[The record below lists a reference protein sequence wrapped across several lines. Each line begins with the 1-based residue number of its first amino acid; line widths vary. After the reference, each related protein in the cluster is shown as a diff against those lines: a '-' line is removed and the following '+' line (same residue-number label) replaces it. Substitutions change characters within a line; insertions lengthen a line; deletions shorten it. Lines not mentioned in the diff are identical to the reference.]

1 MTKDFS
7 RLYDIK
13 KKTEVQIS
21 FDDVMNNIS
30 KKLWESCGLMNV
42 YYMAIVRYLYEL
54 SKTLGDKHYL
64 TKDDL
69 LMIIDSFRKSEDT
82 PEEVKELCKTILKES
97 NYNKKEPKFSIGDMF
112 YINHTEPTIDGGRV
126 IHIHGNFYVTM
137 VDDCSYKN
145 SIYYKLSRKN
155 GTDVILVKEE
165 ILEKSERMW
174 K

>member
-42 YYMAIVRYLYEL
+42 YYMAIVQYLYEL

-69 LMIIDSFRKSEDT
+69 LIIIE
-82 PEEVKELCKTILKES
+82 
-97 NYNKKEPKFSIGDMF
+97 
-112 YINHTEPTIDGGRV
+112 
-126 IHIHGNFYVTM
+126 
-137 VDDCSYKN
+137 
-145 SIYYKLSRKN
+145 
-155 GTDVILVKEE
+155 
-165 ILEKSERMW
+165 
-174 K
+174 